1 MLWWLSVTSCVFCG
15 KRISPNKAF
24 QFPTVRIHTLLE
36 HRVPPRL
43 ADDEIGPLHD
53 HDGDEERRV
62 AGVLEDF
69 AIPVSPFLSVRVLEV
84 IDGLRIPGLPQTGQV
99 GRQEAIFSQYDCVDE
114 ETSTC
119 LKVEK
124 FPCYNLIG
132 HIHVVT
138 NRLVP

>member
-1 MLWWLSVTSCVFCG
+1 MSFVGSASHPKEPF
-15 KRISPNKAF
+15 N
-24 QFPTVRIHTLLE
+24 IHTLLE

-84 IDGLRIPGLPQTGQV
+84 IDGLRIPGLPQTG
-99 GRQEAIFSQYDCVDE
+99 
-114 ETSTC
+114 
-119 LKVEK
+119 
-124 FPCYNLIG
+124 
-132 HIHVVT
+132 
-138 NRLVP
+138 